1 MGLQSWTR
9 LSNFTSLI
17 WLFTVGMLFEGE
29 TDFPYVGVEMY
40 TFLELRVQEGEVYS
54 HFIVLGTLLSV

>member
-1 MGLQSWTR
+1 MGLQSRTR
-9 LSNFTSLI
+9 LSTFTSLV

-29 TDFPYVGVEMY
+29 TDLPYVGVEMS

-54 HFIVLGTLLSV
+54 HFRVL